1 MLKKA
6 LLSLKERNDSFHDE
20 NQYLNLIQDILNE
33 GIIENTRNGF
43 TKAVFGSAMHFS
55 LEDNKIPLMT
65 TKKLAW
71 KTCLKEL
78 LWFING
84 STDNSKLV
92 ENNVKIWNDNA
103 TPEFKK
109 SRGLFYEYDEDLG
122 PIYGHQWRHF
132 NAKYKDCKTDYTG
145 KGVDQLQSII
155 NSLSHPTEKFSRRLI
170 MSAWNPCQIDEMAL
184 PPCHVLTQFNVNS
197 KNELSCLLFQRSG
210 DVGLGIPF
218 NIASYA
224 MLTHILARHCNLE
237 PDKLIH
243 FIGDAHIYENHVE
256 PLKQQI
262 IRPNYSMPTIQINKK
277 NSINDYEFDDIKI
290 KNYKY
295 HPTIKM
301 DMIA

>member
-1 MLKKA
+1 MISNLRTKILPYYRHPDIQYHNLIRNVIGNGDLKK
-6 LLSLKERNDSFHDE
+6 
-20 NQYLNLIQDILNE
+20 
-33 GIIENTRNGF
+33 TRNGA
-43 TKAVFGSAMHFS
+43 TVSVFGQQMVFS
-55 LEDNKIPLMT
+55 LKNNFVPVLT

-109 SRGLFYEYDEDLG
+109 SRGLSYEYDEDLG

-145 KGVDQLQSII
+145 KGVDQLKNII
-155 NSLSHPTEKFSRRLI
+155 DALNDPTERFSRRLI

-210 DVGLGIPF
+210 DIGLGVPF
-218 NIASYA
+218 NMASYGF
-224 MLTHILARHCNLE
+224 LTCLLATHCGLQ
-237 PDKLIH
+237 PGKLVH
-243 FIGDAHIYENHVE
+243 TIGDAHIYEEHI
-256 PLKQQI
+256 PMLKQQI
-262 IRPNYSMPTIQINKK
+262 KRNPYPSPILTIDKKIDIDDYSLEDFQLN
-277 NSINDYEFDDIKI
+277 
-290 KNYKY
+290 NYKA
-295 HPTIKM
+295 HPVVSMKM
-301 DMIA
+301 VA

>member
-1 MLKKA
+1 MISTLRTKILPYYRHPDIQYHNLIRNVIGNGDLKK
-6 LLSLKERNDSFHDE
+6 
-20 NQYLNLIQDILNE
+20 
-33 GIIENTRNGF
+33 TRNGA
-43 TKAVFGSAMHFS
+43 TVSVFGQQMVFS
-55 LEDNKIPLMT
+55 LKNNFVPVLT

-184 PPCHVLTQFNVNS
+184 PPCHVLTQFYVNC

-218 NIASYA
+218 NIASYGF
-224 MLTHILARHCNLE
+224 LTHLLAHHCDLK
-237 PDKLIH
+237 PKRFIH

-277 NSINDYEFDDIKI
+277 NSINDYMFNDIKI
-290 KNYKY
+290 ENYKY

-301 DMIA
+301 KMIA

>member
-1 MLKKA
+1 MISSLRTKIKPSFRHPDIQYHNLIRNVIGNGDLKK
-6 LLSLKERNDSFHDE
+6 
-20 NQYLNLIQDILNE
+20 
-33 GIIENTRNGF
+33 TRNGA
-43 TKAVFGSAMHFS
+43 TVSVFGQQMVFS
-55 LEDNKIPLMT
+55 LKNNFVPVLT

-92 ENNVKIWNDNA
+92 ENNVKIWIDNA

-145 KGVDQLQSII
+145 KGVDQLQNIIDSI
-155 NSLSHPTEKFSRRLI
+155 SHPTERFSRRLI

-218 NIASYA
+218 NMASYGF
-224 MLTHILARHCNLE
+224 LTCLLATHCGLN
-237 PDKLIH
+237 PGKLVH
-243 FIGDAHIYENHVE
+243 TIGDAHIYEEHI
-256 PLKQQI
+256 PMLKQQI
-262 IRPNYSMPTIQINKK
+262 ERDPYPSPILTIDKK
-277 NSINDYEFDDIKI
+277 IDINDYSLEDFQLN
-290 KNYKY
+290 NYKT
-295 HPTIKM
+295 HPVISMK
-301 DMIA
+301 MIA